1 MGILAICKCLWL
13 TRINT
18 KPLSPALMGYLH
30 VDGCPLVA
38 NNIEIFMDDFS
49 GFGQS
54 FDVCLKKINVVFK
67 RCRETRLVL
76 NWEKCQ
82 FMVRECIV

>member
-1 MGILAICKCLWL
+1 MMVIFSDLI
-13 TRINT
+13 
-18 KPLSPALMGYLH
+18 
-30 VDGCPLVA
+30 A